1 MRLGTKMAVSLQRS
15 HKGLQENV
23 HRNRPLTRLL
33 SGFYCPAACFP
44 PWASILLSRPGE
56 SLTFMWGRGKMGLS
70 WSMSWPFI
78 PSSPVWIPCLWVPFK
93 LFWWLIQQQL
103 TAVLS
108 VAAEW
113 WGDEVWGW
121 VGAPSWTRPASN
133 YSLGGITK
141 LLCVYHRVRVC
152 VCVWLNESLETQE
165 PDVLFLSPQ
174 TLDFLTFTDRQTS
187 HCKDAALPQIVTAG
201 NKDENAS
208 DATGEVLATLVFYP
222 AATHGHQTVLRRS
235 ESREKW
241 EQVESE
247 KNSSADCFIFLIW
260 KAKPQGQ
267 RVMDVLQELDYRH
280 QETANYCRLNVFTL
294 YTSYKRAF
302 LRFRTVFHLNA
313 KSNLMALLLLYA
325 PLCPPATHSHA
336 GQVRHSEV
344 FAASR
349 KCSSASV
356 IV

>member
-56 SLTFMWGRGKMGLS
+56 SLTFIWGRGKMGLS
-70 WSMSWPFI
+70 WSMRWPFI

-113 WGDEVWGW
+113 RCDEVWGW

-141 LLCVYHRVRVC
+141 LLCVYHRVC
-152 VCVWLNESLETQE
+152 VIKWEPGDSGGRCSL
-165 PDVLFLSPQ
+165 S
-174 TLDFLTFTDRQTS
+174 LTPNTRFSHFCRQT
-187 HCKDAALPQIVTAG
+187 DTRRTA
-201 NKDENAS
+201 K
-208 DATGEVLATLVFYP
+208 TLVSL
-222 AATHGHQTVLRRS
+222 G
-235 ESREKW
+235 
-241 EQVESE
+241 
-247 KNSSADCFIFLIW
+247 
-260 KAKPQGQ
+260 
-267 RVMDVLQELDYRH
+267 
-280 QETANYCRLNVFTL
+280 
-294 YTSYKRAF
+294 
-302 LRFRTVFHLNA
+302 
-313 KSNLMALLLLYA
+313 
-325 PLCPPATHSHA
+325 
-336 GQVRHSEV
+336 
-344 FAASR
+344 
-349 KCSSASV
+349 
-356 IV
+356 